1 MENTTNKQ
9 KAQML
14 RAMTR
19 DGSARIHV
27 INSTAMVEEMRKI
40 HSTAPTA
47 TAAAGRLL
55 TAASILGSMCGEK
68 QDTVSLTVAGDG
80 CIGKLI
86 AVGDY
91 YGNAKCYIENPMAHL
106 PVRADG
112 KLDVGG
118 AVGRGRLTVIRECGQ
133 AEPHIG
139 TVELRS
145 GEIAEDVAGYF
156 AESEQIPTLMA
167 LGVLVDKDASV
178 RAAGGVLVQLL
189 PFADE
194 SVIAKLEENAA
205 SLTGL
210 SHLFDEGK
218 SLSDIADI
226 ALRGIEYDLFDTLD
240 VDYRCNCSRDRMK
253 RALLSVGR
261 RDLETM
267 FAEQVAEGKP
277 EELELSCRFC
287 NAAYTFTKRDLGL

>member
-1 MENTTNKQ
+1 MENTTKIQ
-9 KAQML
+9 QAQIF

-27 INSTAMVEEMRKI
+27 INSTAMVEEMRRI
-40 HSTAPTA
+40 HNTAPTA

-80 CIGKLI
+80 IIGKLI

-91 YGNAKCYIENPMAHL
+91 YGNAKCYVENPAAHL

-118 AVGRGRLTVIRECGQ
+118 AVGAGRLTVVRECGQ

-145 GEIAEDVAGYF
+145 GEIAED
-156 AESEQIPTLMA
+156 L
-167 LGVLVDKDASV
+167 
-178 RAAGGVLVQLL
+178 AA
-189 PFADE
+189 
-194 SVIAKLEENAA
+194 
-205 SLTGL
+205 
-210 SHLFDEGK
+210 
-218 SLSDIADI
+218 
-226 ALRGIEYDLFDTLD
+226 
-240 VDYRCNCSRDRMK
+240 
-253 RALLSVGR
+253 
-261 RDLETM
+261 
-267 FAEQVAEGKP
+267 
-277 EELELSCRFC
+277 
-287 NAAYTFTKRDLGL
+287 